1 MEKDQQTVIGIFQDA
16 KTHTGHE
23 LEQLQK
29 KYDELVKET
38 NQFTYIITHDL
49 QAPLR
54 MVTGF
59 LDLLEKK
66 HADKLDDSAK
76 QFIEYA
82 VRGSEKMKALIFDL
96 LEYSRLNSLKYE
108 FADVDLNDV
117 LNEVKER
124 SAELIKTKNVI
135 IKSGAMPVVWG
146 SRKLLVQIIS
156 ELIDNAIKFCKNDPC
171 EIVVDT
177 RSTAS
182 GWKITVADNGIGID
196 PAYFE
201 RIFVVFKKLHPD
213 DAGYSGTGTGL
224 AICKKIAEMHN
235 GSIEV
240 SSTAG
245 TGSKFMFTIN
255 KAV

>member
-146 SRKLLVQIIS
+146 SRKLSFVKMIPAKLL
-156 ELIDNAIKFCKNDPC
+156 LIPGAQLQDG
-171 EIVVDT
+171 
-177 RSTAS
+177 RSRLLIMA
-182 GWKITVADNGIGID
+182 
-196 PAYFE
+196 
-201 RIFVVFKKLHPD
+201 
-213 DAGYSGTGTGL
+213 
-224 AICKKIAEMHN
+224 
-235 GSIEV
+235 
-240 SSTAG
+240 
-245 TGSKFMFTIN
+245 
-255 KAV
+255 